1 MAGMN
6 APHSGDL
13 AIIADSI
20 PAFGR
25 PSMFQL
31 TRYALCLCLVLLAGC
46 GFQLRQAAP
55 LPAAL
60 SQVQVVQLDP
70 LGLLSR
76 QLERELVQAGARLA
90 ESDAATLEVVSER
103 VVEAAIQKG
112 SVDSRARVS
121 EYELELRV
129 AFRLSDAA
137 GKELIA
143 REEFVLT
150 RDYAFDELAAIGASQ
165 EEALIR
171 EELTRDAAR
180 RILQRATGAIQ

>member
-103 VVEAAIQKG
+103 FDRRVLA
-112 SVDSRARVS
+112 VDSRARVS